1 MEAIF
6 PRLPVQY
13 CKEVHRRPNSVP
25 PAKAGSI
32 PGGLFFSDPSNA
44 LGMATTWLSDR
55 PSWECWLTTMR
66 SPLLR
71 ACIGSFKWRCPGGSL
86 PVRLATRTAMV
97 VKLLRDG
104 WREKR
109 NKIVIRGTEPS
120 RPTSIDENQTTY
132 AVLFVRVGLSSLI
145 RS

>member
-1 MEAIF
+1 
-6 PRLPVQY
+6 
-13 CKEVHRRPNSVP
+13 
-25 PAKAGSI
+25 
-32 PGGLFFSDPSNA
+32 
-44 LGMATTWLSDR
+44 
-55 PSWECWLTTMR
+55 
-66 SPLLR
+66 
-71 ACIGSFKWRCPGGSL
+71 
-86 PVRLATRTAMV
+86 MV